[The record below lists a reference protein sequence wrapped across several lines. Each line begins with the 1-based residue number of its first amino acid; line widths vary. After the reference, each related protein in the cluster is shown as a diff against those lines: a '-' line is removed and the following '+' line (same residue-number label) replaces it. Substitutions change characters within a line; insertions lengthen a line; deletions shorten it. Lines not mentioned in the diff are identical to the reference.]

1 MIAQV
6 ENANAL
12 SVICSDV
19 YLYESVMKTDQF
31 GTQSQLR
38 KLTIEFC
45 KIKLLPAAAFVG
57 LKNLRELVIRGHN
70 SEWSGSMNMQLEAE
84 TLKGMSQLEL
94 LDLSDNNVW
103 GLPSTSLCHTPTLKS
118 LNLSRNNIVEVCGV
132 QSDQTD
138 QLADK

>member
-1 MIAQV
+1 MITQV

-19 YLYESVMKTDQF
+19 YLYESVMKADQF

-38 KLTIEFC
+38 KLNIEFC

-70 SEWSGSMNMQLEAE
+70 SEWSGSITMQLEPE

-94 LDLSDNNVW
+94 LDLSDNNIW
-103 GLPSTSLCHTPTLKS
+103 GLPSSSLCHTPTLRT
-118 LNLSRNNIVEVCGV
+118 LNLSRNNIVEVCGG
-132 QSDQTD
+132 TD
-138 QLADK
+138 QLTDK

>member
-1 MIAQV
+1 MIPQV

-19 YLYESVMKTDQF
+19 YLYESVMETDQF

-45 KIKLLPAAAFVG
+45 KIKLLPTASFVG

-70 SEWSGSMNMQLEAE
+70 SEWSGSMTMQLEAE
-84 TLKGMSQLEL
+84 TLKGLSQLEL
-94 LDLSDNNVW
+94 LDLSDNNIW
-103 GLPSTSLCHTPTLKS
+103 GLPSSSLCHTPTLRT
-118 LNLSRNNIVEVCGV
+118 LNLSRNNIVEVC
-132 QSDQTD
+132 DQTD
-138 QLADK
+138 QWTDK